1 MLAFNR
7 PTEPIYVNCEVGCAT
22 DSAEGIAL
30 DRRDRNGYDPEEDPF
45 AIRKMPD
52 QTIPHNY
59 KYKKEC
65 NAKDPANCPYH
76 GTGKYAKAPM
86 DLTHLQA
93 YVDAIFTENHFPV
106 PKVTLKVT
114 DAKKGRVY
122 VELPFTTAR
131 DKWTKFNFLKAN
143 FGRNSKGI
151 SQQDL
156 FAFDRT
162 SHTMSCNIKVRNFV
176 TASEGEKGIETADKG
191 KKGTVKKTAAAK
203 PAQKRTAAP
212 AKPTKPQKGA
222 AQPPARKPPAKPA
235 PKSAR
240 RNAAQTK
247 PKPGSARAKVATA
260 LQRAKARKVF
270 NRVKALRASRA
281 AKGKPKK

>member
-7 PTEPIYVNCEVGCAT
+7 KTEPIFVNCEVGFAA
-22 DSAEGIAL
+22 DSADGIAL
-30 DRRDRNGYDPEEDPF
+30 DSREDDPF
-45 AIRKMPD
+45 AVRRMPD

-59 KYKKEC
+59 KYKREC

-106 PKVTLKVT
+106 PKVTLTVT

-122 VELPFTTAR
+122 VELPFSSAR

-176 TASEGEKGIETADKG
+176 TASKGEKGIDTADKG
-191 KKGTVKKTAAAK
+191 KKGTVKKTGASSAK
-203 PAQKRTAAP
+203 PAPKKAAP
-212 AKPTKPQKGA
+212 PAKGAKPQKGA
-222 AQPPARKPPAKPA
+222 VPPPRRNAAKPA
-235 PKSAR
+235 PKTTR
-240 RNAAQTK
+240 KPAAQTK
-247 PKPGSARAKVATA
+247 AKPGSAKSKVATA
-260 LQRAKARKVF
+260 LQKAKARKLF
-270 NRVKALRASRA
+270 NRVKALRAKKA
-281 AKGKPKK
+281 AVGKQKK